1 MPMMCYKN
9 NKFFFIHIPRTAGR
23 FLVDNLGHHGC
34 KIIHPFID
42 EPLAFTSP
50 YIRQKI
56 EGVQMLH
63 AHESIY
69 KNWNKVKAIPHF
81 TIVRNPIDRFFSA
94 SSIASLDFEQS
105 YIEDWNNF
113 VEWAKNNNHELVIVS
128 AQKPHT
134 KKLTD
139 DWLDFWGFCVKE
151 RHYTHK
157 KYSVDID
164 VLIDDSPTKL
174 IDYKKYS
181 INNGIPICYNQNWNI
196 ECRKKMI
203 SINRLSEVKKVLL

>member
-1 MPMMCYKN
+1 MRIGIDVDCVLRD
-9 NKFFFIHIPRTAGR
+9 FIGNLKSHIIDTHPEYTDKILSSQSWHWKTWLP
-23 FLVDNLGHHGC
+23 FWTNEQTEKYIYEDNYTDLFG
-34 KIIHPFID
+34 P
-42 EPLAFTSP
+42 
-50 YIRQKI
+50 
-56 EGVQMLH
+56 
-63 AHESIY
+63 
-69 KNWNKVKAIPHF
+69 KVK
-81 TIVRNPIDRFFSA
+81 PIK
-94 SSIASLDFEQS
+94 SS
-105 YIEDWNNF
+105 IEDWNNF
-113 VEWAKNNNHELVIVS
+113 VEWAKDNNHELVIVS

-203 SINRLSEVKKVLL
+203 SINRLSKVKKVLL